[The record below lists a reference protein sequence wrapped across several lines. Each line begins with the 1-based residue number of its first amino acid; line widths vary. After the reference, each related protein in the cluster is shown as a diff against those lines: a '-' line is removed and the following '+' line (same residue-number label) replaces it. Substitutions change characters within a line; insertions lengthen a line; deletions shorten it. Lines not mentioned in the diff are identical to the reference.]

1 MTEDELGRMLQEA
14 MDNAPKGEKAI
25 SVVMFGIRYAGELSR
40 VSVAAVCR
48 AAGISGW
55 SEVNKG
61 VMLTKYVTIR
71 DEVE

>member
-14 MDNAPKGEKAI
+14 MDNAPEGEKAI
-25 SVVMFGIRYAGELSR
+25 SPILFGIRHAGELSH

-48 AAGISGW
+48 AAGIPGW

-61 VMLTKYVTIR
+61 VTLAKYVTIR
-71 DEVE
+71 DKVE